1 MNMKTLIVFFSVLI
15 LLSCNEMNKAEPES
29 SNSPTINVQA
39 ELASIEKTRQ
49 TFMKAVKEGDG
60 GTMGKIVTSD
70 IKIIS
75 PGSSDW
81 IEMYTESKNQGP
93 FPYDSIIM
101 SPKETIIASDS
112 IAYDIG
118 VSRVY
123 YTNSEG
129 NVVELKDSFL
139 AILKKG
145 KDGTWRLH
153 REVASSNVTD

>member
-1 MNMKTLIVFFSVLI
+1 MRNSIILFFVLI
-15 LLSCNEMNKAEPES
+15 LVSCNEKIAKGEPES
-29 SNSPTINVQA
+29 SNSKTINIQA

-60 GTMGKIVTSD
+60 ETIGKIATTDV
-70 IKIIS
+70 KIIS

-81 IEMYTESKNQGP
+81 MEMYKESKNQGP

-112 IAYDIG
+112 IAYDFG

-139 AILKKG
+139 VILKKD

>member
-1 MNMKTLIVFFSVLI
+1 MRISIILFFFLI
-15 LLSCNEMNKAEPES
+15 LFSCNDMRNRVEAES
-29 SNSPTINVQA
+29 SIAHTVDIEA

-60 GTMGKIVTSD
+60 EALGKIVT
-70 IKIIS
+70 KNVRTIS

-81 IEMYTESKNQGP
+81 MEMFSTDKNTGP
-93 FPYDSIIM
+93 FPYDSIVM
-101 SPKETIIASDS
+101 FPRETIIASDS
-112 IAYDIG
+112 VAYDFG
-118 VSRVY
+118 VSHVY

-145 KDGTWRLH
+145 EDGIWRLH
-153 REVASSNVTD
+153 REVASANVTE

>member
-1 MNMKTLIVFFSVLI
+1 MRSPIILFFVLI
-15 LLSCNEMNKAEPES
+15 LVSCNDKSHQGEPAS
-29 SNSPTINVQA
+29 PNSQTINIQA

-60 GTMGKIVTSD
+60 ETMGKIVTSD

>member
-1 MNMKTLIVFFSVLI
+1 MRSLIIVLFVLI
-15 LLSCNEMNKAEPES
+15 FVSCSEKSHKGEPES
-29 SNSPTINVQA
+29 SNLQTINIEA

-60 GTMGKIVTSD
+60 ETIGKIVTPD
-70 IKIIS
+70 VKIIS
-75 PGSSDW
+75 PGSNDW
-81 IEMYTESKNQGP
+81 IEMYKESKNQGP

-112 IAYDIG
+112 IAYDFGI
-118 VSRVY
+118 SRVY

-129 NVVELKDSFL
+129 NVVELKDGFL
-139 AILKKG
+139 VILKKG

-153 REVASSNVTD
+153 REVASSNVTN

>member
-1 MNMKTLIVFFSVLI
+1 MSHKG
-15 LLSCNEMNKAEPES
+15 KPDS
-29 SNSPTINVQA
+29 SNANTIDIQA

-60 GTMGKIVTSD
+60 ETIGKMVTKD
-70 IKIIS
+70 VKTIS

-81 IEMYTESKNQGP
+81 SEMYKTSKNQGP

-101 SPKETIIASDS
+101 FPKETIIASDS
-112 IAYDIG
+112 IAYDFG
-118 VSRVY
+118 VSNVY

-129 NVVELKDSFL
+129 VVVELKDNFL

-145 KDGTWRLH
+145 KDGIWRLH
-153 REVASSNVTD
+153 REVASSNVTE